1 MKLRLRRPRDLAS
14 TLRGI
19 ARRRPEAVEEYLE
32 DHPEEW
38 SAIVEAT
45 PGDAAD
51 ILEAIGEEAAG
62 ELITD
67 LEPEEAA
74 GLLEELR
81 DDLAAD
87 LLGELAVTDAAQV
100 VAEMLPEE
108 AADVLGAMGDMG
120 AARVILDHV
129 EPGVAEEIRRILTYR
144 PDSAGG
150 LMTTDIA
157 VLPVGMTAGEA
168 IERIRSLHEEV
179 EDLSYVY
186 IVDELGR
193 LEGVLSFR
201 ELVFKRPGVGL
212 DEVMI
217 RNPISVATGTDREV
231 VAELI
236 RRYHLFGVPVVDEA
250 GTLVGMVTTDALLDA
265 VQQEASED
273 FAVAVGAGSEESVY
287 SPVRRSVGA
296 RMPWIVFDVAL
307 SSIVV
312 FSVAQFQDILTD
324 FTVLAALMPLIARIG
339 GDAGSQSLAV
349 VIRGLAT
356 HGIPRGDFGWVVRRQ
371 VLVGLVNGV
380 VVGALSGLLG
390 FLMQT
395 ARGGD
400 SALRVGLAMSLAT
413 VANLLVAGM
422 AGAGV
427 PLALKRLG
435 ADPALASSLF
445 LTTITDLVGFAG
457 FLAVATALL

>member
-51 ILEAIGEEAAG
+51 IIEAIGEEAAG
-62 ELITD
+62 ELMTE

-87 LLGELAVTDAAQV
+87 LLGDLAVDEAARV

-108 AADVLGAMGDMG
+108 AADVLGAMGDV
-120 AARVILDHV
+120 ATARVILDRV
-129 EPGVAEEIRRILTYR
+129 ESEVAEEIRRILTYR
-144 PDSAGG
+144 SDSAGG

-168 IERIRSLHEEV
+168 IERLRILHEEL

-186 IVDELGR
+186 VIDELGR

-201 ELVFKRPGVGL
+201 DLVFKRPGVGL
-212 DEVMI
+212 DEAMV
-217 RNPISVATGTDREV
+217 RNPISVTTGTDREI
-231 VAELI
+231 VADLI

-287 SPVRRSVGA
+287 SPIRRSVGA
-296 RMPWIVFDVAL
+296 RMPWIVFDVVL
-307 SSIVV
+307 SSVVV
-312 FSVAQFQDILTD
+312 FSVARFSEILSD

-356 HGIPRGDFGWVVRRQ
+356 HGIPGGDYAWVVRRQ
-371 VLVGLVNGV
+371 VLIALANGV
-380 VVGALSGLLG
+380 VVGALAGGLG
-390 FLMQT
+390 YLMQ
-395 ARGGD
+395 ASRGGD
-400 SALRVGLAMSLAT
+400 AAARIGLAMTIAT
-413 VANLLVAGM
+413 VANLLVAGA

-427 PLALKRLG
+427 PLVLKRLG
-435 ADPALASSLF
+435 ADPALASTLF
-445 LTTITDLVGFAG
+445 LTTVTDLVGFAG

>member
-19 ARRRPEAVEEYLE
+19 ARRRPEDVEEYLGE
-32 DHPEEW
+32 HLEEW

-51 ILEAIGEEAAG
+51 IIEAIGEEVAG
-62 ELITD
+62 GLITELD
-67 LEPEEAA
+67 PGDAA

-87 LLGELAVTDAAQV
+87 LLEDLAVGAAAQV
-100 VAEMLPEE
+100 ITEMLPEE
-108 AADVLGAMGDMG
+108 AADVLGAMDDSV
-120 AARVILDHV
+120 AAAAILDHV
-129 EPGVAEEIRRILTYR
+129 EPERAAEIRKILAYR

-168 IERIRSLHEEV
+168 IERIRLLHEEL

-186 IVDELGR
+186 IVDELDR

-201 ELVFKRPGVGL
+201 DLVFKRPGVGL
-212 DEVMI
+212 DEVMT
-217 RNPISVATGTDREV
+217 RSPISVTTGTDREV
-231 VAELI
+231 VADLI
-236 RRYHLFGVPVVDEA
+236 RRYHLFGLPVVDES

-287 SPVRRSVGA
+287 SPVRRSIRA
-296 RMPWIVFDVAL
+296 RMPWIVFDVVL
-307 SSIVV
+307 SSTVV
-312 FSVAQFQDILTD
+312 FSIAQFQDVLTD
-324 FTVLAALMPLIARIG
+324 FTVLAALMPLVARVG

-356 HGIPRGDFGWVVRRQ
+356 HGIPGPDFGWVIRRQ
-371 VLVGLVNGV
+371 VLVGLVNGA
-380 VVGALSGLLG
+380 VVGVLSGLLG
-390 FLMQT
+390 YAMQAST
-395 ARGGD
+395 GGD
-400 SALRVGLAMSLAT
+400 SAVTVGLVMSLAAI
-413 VANLLVAGM
+413 ANLLVAGI